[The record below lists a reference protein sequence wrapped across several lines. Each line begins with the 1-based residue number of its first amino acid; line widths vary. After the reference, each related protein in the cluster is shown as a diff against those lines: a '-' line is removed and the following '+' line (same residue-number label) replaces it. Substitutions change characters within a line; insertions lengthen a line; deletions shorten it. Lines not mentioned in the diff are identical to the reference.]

1 MPTAPNWQLQKP
13 ISAVIFD
20 CDGTLSAIEGIDE
33 LAKEKNVGD
42 AVHALTEKAMGKTGI
57 NPDLYRQRLELVK
70 PNKQQVEKLGEKYI
84 THLVPDASGVIQS
97 FQRLNKII
105 YIVTAGLSP
114 AIIHLA
120 ARLNI
125 PRENIFSVDIEFDA
139 QGNYQNFN
147 HHSPMTKSNGKREIV
162 SQLKA
167 VHNRVAHIGDGMNDF
182 VAHDVS
188 TRFIGYGGVFFRKNI
203 AAECEFYI
211 KSTSLSAML
220 PLLLTQQEIFELM
233 PTETEL
239 YHKGMSAIQNG
250 LVKIN
255 PATDKQK

>member
-13 ISAVIFD
+13 INAVIFD

-33 LAKEKNVGD
+33 LAKENRVGD

-70 PNKQQVEKLGEKYI
+70 PDKQQVELLGEIYHA
-84 THLVPDASGVIQS
+84 HLVPDVSDVIQT
-97 FQRLNKII
+97 FQRLNKVI
-105 YIVTAGLSP
+105 YIVTAGLTP

-120 ARLNI
+120 GHLNI
-125 PRENIFSVDIEFDA
+125 PVENISSVGIEFDS
-139 QGNYQNFN
+139 QGNYKDYD
-147 HHSPMTKSNGKREIV
+147 HHSPLTKSNGKREIIA
-162 SQLKA
+162 KIMA
-167 VHNRVAHIGDGMNDF
+167 NHHGAAHVGDGMNDF

-203 AAECEFYI
+203 EAGCEFYI
-211 KSTSLSAML
+211 KSKSLSALL
-220 PLLLTQQEIFELM
+220 PLLLTQQEQLNLT
-233 PTETEL
+233 PKDAEL
-239 YHKGMSAIQNG
+239 YQKGISAIQNG

-255 PATDKQK
+255 PATDAHP